1 MLEFA
6 QIFTKTPK
14 TGGQI
19 LRTANAM
26 IGDNRNARDCAI
38 LSNCCGVSLWSTLAT
53 LPTRPARHNLTRWR
67 CSCLFVCGSGRCRR
81 CCGVGKMRLLWVFAA
96 DWLGL
101 VTSSPVWLG
110 SYPRVEDRYGSP
122 EGNRRGSGL
131 FGEGFA
137 WTIRTM
143 TSRSLWPVVILNRHD
158 CSYRRSR
165 I

>member
-1 MLEFA
+1 MYRYTH
-6 QIFTKTPK
+6 QIADERATVDIPSS
-14 TGGQI
+14 I
-19 LRTANAM
+19 
-26 IGDNRNARDCAI
+26 
-38 LSNCCGVSLWSTLAT
+38 SLWSTLAT

-122 EGNRRGSGL
+122 EGNLRGSGL
-131 FGEGFA
+131 FGESFA

>member
-1 MLEFA
+1 MFA
-6 QIFTKTPK
+6 T
-14 TGGQI
+14 
-19 LRTANAM
+19 
-26 IGDNRNARDCAI
+26 
-38 LSNCCGVSLWSTLAT
+38 
-53 LPTRPARHNLTRWR
+53 
-67 CSCLFVCGSGRCRR
+67 
-81 CCGVGKMRLLWVFAA
+81 

-122 EGNRRGSGL
+122 EGNLRGSGL
-131 FGEGFA
+131 FGESFA